1 MYSYRSVV
9 DEKNKCQNV
18 SGGEYEDSNSGFKI
32 LNQELFKDEEIG
44 EISTKIFIC

>member
-1 MYSYRSVV
+1 MRRTNA
-9 DEKNKCQNV
+9 KNV